1 MSYAC
6 FPCESI
12 WTTLFKLM
20 MMMSMIRAI
29 RRGEG
34 RADRGLPH
42 ASASHADALFW
53 TDTILASSARRVTL
67 PRSRL
72 HCLLARARRHCPSCP
87 PSQSSS
93 STWAAHQHSV
103 TTRSRRTFVIFLGP
117 AAAAAALTLPGP
129 ILDDRAAAAGAQFNR
144 EILA

>member
-42 ASASHADALFW
+42 ASASHAAALFW

-67 PRSRL
+67 SRS
-72 HCLLARARRHCPSCP
+72 
-87 PSQSSS
+87 
-93 STWAAHQHSV
+93 
-103 TTRSRRTFVIFLGP
+103 P
-117 AAAAAALTLPGP
+117 AALRDCTVIGTSEAALSFLSAVPVVQQHMGRPSAFSHNAEPSHLRNISRPGGGGSTHSSGSDP
-129 ILDDRAAAAGAQFNR
+129 G
-144 EILA
+144 